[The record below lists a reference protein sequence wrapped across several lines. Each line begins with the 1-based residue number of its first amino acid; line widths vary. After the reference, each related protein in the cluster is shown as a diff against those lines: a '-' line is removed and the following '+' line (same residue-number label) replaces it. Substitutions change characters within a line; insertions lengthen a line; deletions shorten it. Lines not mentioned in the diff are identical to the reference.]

1 VHMKSLAKLIHNAS
15 VSYLPTKFPVHYYGL
30 PDGKV
35 YLIFARFYKSGT
47 GKTGVEYVFAEHR
60 EFLYDYDNSKLVSV
74 NEDNKNTELY
84 NESIDKP
91 NPKIKI
97 QKIYKRINSFAEA
110 RKKLNEDA
118 SKIQTSNVIKI
129 GNSLHIKNHKQSATA

>member
-1 VHMKSLAKLIHNAS
+1 MKSLAKLIHNTP
-15 VSYLPTKFPVHYYGL
+15 VSYLPTKFPVHYYGM
-30 PDGKV
+30 PNGKV
-35 YLIFARFYKSGT
+35 YLIFARFYKSGS

-60 EFLYDYDNSKLVSV
+60 EFLYDYENSKLVSV
-74 NEDNKNTELY
+74 DNDNKSAELY

-110 RKKLNEDA
+110 RNKLNEDA
-118 SKIQTSNVIKI
+118 SKIQTNKVIKI
-129 GNSLHIKNHKQSATA
+129 GNSLRLKNHKQIVSA